1 MLYIIYRY
9 KTYKCVRVPIHLQ
22 WSKITRCLSLYI
34 MPLIHTS
41 PSHIPTLATGITGH
55 LAVWHALRGQDRFFG
70 ALQGQWR
77 PTRKPRCQVLH
88 VALGKDRKRWAW
100 RMGVEKEMKLSLF
113 WRNERSCFV
122 SWLRSFSWGNGC
134 FLGN

>member
-1 MLYIIYRY
+1 
-9 KTYKCVRVPIHLQ
+9 
-22 WSKITRCLSLYI
+22 

-41 PSHIPTLATGITGH
+41 PSHIPTFATGITGH

-88 VALGKDRKRWAW
+88 VALGKDRERWAW
-100 RMGVEKEMKLSLF
+100 QDGSGEKEEAESFGEMKDPVSFHSSVTFHGAMVAF
-113 WRNERSCFV
+113 WVIEPPTQKNH
-122 SWLRSFSWGNGC
+122 GC
-134 FLGN
+134 PNFHAIREAQHQDHAAIPGFFP